1 MKAATMLVE
10 ARKRAG
16 LSQTELAGRTGVKQ
30 PAISRIESGRAIPS
44 VEMLDHLLRACGE
57 SLEPVRRA
65 GSGIDRSVIRQ
76 LLELTPAERLR
87 KAAAEAGSLQRI
99 RQSARS

>member
-1 MKAATMLVE
+1 MLLE

-57 SLEPVRRA
+57 SLEAVRRT

-99 RQSARS
+99 RQSARP

>member
-1 MKAATMLVE
+1 MLVE

-16 LSQTELAGRTGVKQ
+16 LSQAGLAGRTGVKQ
-30 PAISRIESGRAIPS
+30 PAISRIESGRAVPS
-44 VEMLDHLLRACGE
+44 VETLDHLLRACGE

-76 LLELTPAERLR
+76 LLELSPAERLR
-87 KAAAEAGSLQRI
+87 KATAEADSLRRI
-99 RQSARS
+99 RRSAIS